1 MARGMPITG
10 MKIARN
16 TLDRAMTDSTDRSK
30 PPLVRARVM
39 PKPTTAA

>member
-1 MARGMPITG
+1 MASGMPILG

-30 PPLVRARVM
+30 PPLVMARVM